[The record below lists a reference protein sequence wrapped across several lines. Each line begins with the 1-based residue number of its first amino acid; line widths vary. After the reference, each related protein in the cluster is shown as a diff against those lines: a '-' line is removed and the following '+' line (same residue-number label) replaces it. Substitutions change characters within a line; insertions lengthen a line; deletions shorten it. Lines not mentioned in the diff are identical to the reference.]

1 MKNKNSIN
9 EEEFTI
15 KRPNSFVKNFTKKIK
30 VSSLKQNSINAQKAK
45 IYKLLRNSNI
55 AQIDSQ
61 TISKLPNIKYN
72 KNINYNTFIYLRN
85 SNNINS
91 NIQESNSNIFQ
102 KNNLFNYESILQKN
116 ENDKNLKKD
125 IKLSKNNTFTKLKD
139 KYQKIEPKSIFQKYK
154 FIFEGNFTNIN
165 RNNRRKIFSSSVS
178 DKIID
183 IYNNK
188 NNNSET
194 YNTILNR
201 EIKKNKEGNL
211 INKINH
217 LISSVKNLKKVNSLS
232 KQSNIKK
239 NNYIYSIINK
249 KIIIRNDPQNINFHK
264 DFFNSEIH
272 NNIIDNHSKSEKC
285 IFQSADKIKIVNKLK
300 EKEKEKEKRM
310 EKMEITKKLKNK
322 NYFIVYPGNN
332 GQLIERCILTR
343 ENWEKLP
350 KNKKNHESNLLWT
363 PLSIQI
369 NYNFHKAIEES
380 HIVNHFENHKQLTNK
395 RNAFINLLKY
405 CESNNINLFSFY
417 PLTIIISLN
426 NDCFD
431 IEIENFKKCYFD
443 LPNLVEDL
451 ENKNG
456 NFLDKHYNNY
466 FNISKDKKL
475 GNTQKLIIPKS
486 HYTGRN
492 LWLIKKINL
501 NRGREIQV
509 ISNLEQI
516 IQQINQIKNE
526 QKKLKY
532 LIIQKYIEKPLLY
545 CKRKF
550 DIRIW
555 VLFTYLLKTNKFE
568 AYVFKE
574 GHLKA
579 SSEIFDIN
587 SNDLFIHLTN
597 YSVQKNNKNFSQ
609 NEIGNEISFN
619 TFQKELDKIGNIN
632 FKKNIFENIIKII
645 GITASI
651 AKNKI
656 NILNRKNCFEL
667 FGYDFILDEDYKPY
681 LLEINTNP
689 GYEESSPLIKML
701 IPRMIDDA
709 LRLTIDKAF
718 ERNDNYR
725 HSSQFKV
732 DGYNDEENMWQKIKV

>member
-1 MKNKNSIN
+1 MKNEDKIN
-9 EEEFTI
+9 EEEFKI
-15 KRPNSFVKNFTKKIK
+15 RRPNSSVKNFEKKIK
-30 VSSLKQNSINAQKAK
+30 VSFLKQKSINDQKAK
-45 IYKLLRNSNI
+45 KYKLFRNSNI
-55 AQIDSQ
+55 VQFKSQ

-72 KNINYNTFIYLRN
+72 KNPNNNTFIYIRN
-85 SNNINS
+85 SNN
-91 NIQESNSNIFQ
+91 QESNSNIFQ

-116 ENDKNLKKD
+116 ENNKSLKKD
-125 IKLSKNNTFTKLKD
+125 IKLNKNSTLTKLKD
-139 KYQKIEPKSIFQKYK
+139 KYQKIEPKSIYQKYK

-178 DKIID
+178 DKMID

-188 NNNSET
+188 NNNSEK
-194 YNTILNR
+194 YNTILNK
-201 EIKKNKEGNL
+201 ENEKNIQGNL

-217 LISSVKNLKKVNSLS
+217 LISSVKNFKKVNSLS
-232 KQSNIKK
+232 NQSNIKK

-249 KIIIRNDPQNINFHK
+249 KIIIRNDLKNLNFHK
-264 DFFNSEIH
+264 EFFNSEIQ
-272 NNIIDNHSKSEKC
+272 NNLIDNHSKSQKC
-285 IFQSADKIKIVNKLK
+285 IFNSADKIKIVNNL
-300 EKEKEKEKRM
+300 KEKEKEKRM
-310 EKMEITKKLKNK
+310 EKMEITKNVKNK
-322 NYFIVYPGNN
+322 NYFMVYPGNN

-343 ENWEKLP
+343 KNWEKLP
-350 KNKKNHESNLLWT
+350 KDKKNHESNLLWT

-380 HIVNHFENHKQLTNK
+380 HIINHFENHKQLTNK
-395 RNAFINLLKY
+395 RNAFINLMKY

-417 PLTIIISLN
+417 PLTIIISLS
-426 NDCFD
+426 NDFFD

-456 NFLDKHYNNY
+456 NFLDKHYKNY
-466 FNISKDKKL
+466 FNNSKDKKL
-475 GNTQKLIIPKS
+475 GNIQKLIIPKS
-486 HYTGRN
+486 HYSGKN

-509 ISNLEQI
+509 MSNLEQI

-555 VLFTYLLKTNKFE
+555 VLFTYLLKINKFE

-619 TFQKELDKIGNIN
+619 TFQRELDKNGDIN

-645 GITASI
+645 EITANI

-667 FGYDFILDEDYKPY
+667 FGYDFILDEDYKPF

-709 LRLTIDKAF
+709 LRLTIDKVF
-718 ERNDNYR
+718 ERNDNCK

-732 DGYNDEENMWQKIKV
+732 DGYNDEENMWQKIKI

>member
-1 MKNKNSIN
+1 MKNKNRIN
-9 EEEFTI
+9 EEEFG
-15 KRPNSFVKNFTKKIK
+15 KRRPNSFVKIFNKKIN
-30 VSSLKQNSINAQKAK
+30 VFSLKHNSINNQKSK
-45 IYKLLRNSNI
+45 KHKLIRNCNI
-55 AQIDSQ
+55 AQINSQ
-61 TISKLPNIKYN
+61 TISKLPNINYN
-72 KNINYNTFIYLRN
+72 KNPNYNTFIYIRN
-85 SNNINS
+85 SNN
-91 NIQESNSNIFQ
+91 QELNTNIFQ
-102 KNNLFNYESILQKN
+102 KNNLFNYESMLQKN
-116 ENDKNLKKD
+116 KNDNNIKKG

-139 KYQKIEPKSIFQKYK
+139 KYQKIEPKFIYQKNK

-178 DKIID
+178 NKMID

-188 NNNSET
+188 NNNGET
-194 YNTILNR
+194 YNTNLNK
-201 EIKKNKEGNL
+201 EIEKNKQGNL
-211 INKINH
+211 IKKNH
-217 LISSVKNLKKVNSLS
+217 LISSVKNFKRIKFLLN
-232 KQSNIKK
+232 QSNIKK
-239 NNYIYSIINK
+239 NNYIYNIINK
-249 KIIIRNDPQNINFHK
+249 KIIIKNDHKNFNFHNE
-264 DFFNSEIH
+264 FFNSEIQ
-272 NNIIDNHSKSEKC
+272 NNLIDNHSKSEKC
-285 IFQSADKIKIVNKLK
+285 IFKSDDKIKIVNEL
-300 EKEKEKEKRM
+300 KEKEKRM
-310 EKMEITKKLKNK
+310 EKKEIAKNLKNK

-343 ENWEKLP
+343 ENWDKLP
-350 KNKKNHESNLLWT
+350 KDKKNHESNLLWT

-380 HIVNHFENHKQLTNK
+380 HIVNHFENHKHLTNK
-395 RNAFINLLKY
+395 RNIFINLLKY

-426 NDCFD
+426 NDYFD

-456 NFLDKHYNNY
+456 NFLDKHYKNY
-466 FNISKDKKL
+466 FNIYTDKKL
-475 GNTQKLIIPKS
+475 GSIQKLIIPKS
-486 HYTGRN
+486 HYAGKN

-509 ISNLEQI
+509 MSNLDQI
-516 IQQINQIKNE
+516 IQQISQIKNE

-545 CKRKF
+545 CGRKF

-587 SNDLFIHLTN
+587 SLDLYIHLTN
-597 YSVQKNNKNFSQ
+597 YSVQKNNKNFSK

-619 TFQKELDKIGNIN
+619 TFQKELDKNGDIN

-645 GITASI
+645 EITANI

-656 NILNRKNCFEL
+656 NVLNRKNCFEL
-667 FGYDFILDEDYKPY
+667 FGYDFILDENYKPF

-689 GYEESSPLIKML
+689 GFEESSPLIKML

-709 LRLTIDKAF
+709 LRLTIDKVF
-718 ERNDNYR
+718 ENNDNYK

-732 DGYNDEENMWQKIKV
+732 DGYNNEENMWQKIKV

>member
-1 MKNKNSIN
+1 MKNENKIN
-9 EEEFTI
+9 EEEFKI
-15 KRPNSFVKNFTKKIK
+15 RRPNSSVKNFEKKIK
-30 VSSLKQNSINAQKAK
+30 ASSLIQNSINDQKAK
-45 IYKLLRNSNI
+45 KYKLFRNSNI
-55 AQIDSQ
+55 VQFKSQ

-72 KNINYNTFIYLRN
+72 KNPNYNTFIYIRN
-85 SNNINS
+85 SNN
-91 NIQESNSNIFQ
+91 QESNSNIFQ

-116 ENDKNLKKD
+116 ENDKSLKKD
-125 IKLSKNNTFTKLKD
+125 TKLSKNNTLTKLKN
-139 KYQKIEPKSIFQKYK
+139 KYQKIEPKSIYQKYK
-154 FIFEGNFTNIN
+154 FIFEGNLTNIN

-178 DKIID
+178 DKMID

-188 NNNSET
+188 NNNSEKF
-194 YNTILNR
+194 NAILNK
-201 EIKKNKEGNL
+201 ENEKNKQGNL

-217 LISSVKNLKKVNSLS
+217 LISSVKNFKKVNISN
-232 KQSNIKK
+232 QSNIKK

-249 KIIIRNDPQNINFHK
+249 KIIIRNDLKNLNFHK
-264 DFFNSEIH
+264 EFFNSEIQ
-272 NNIIDNHSKSEKC
+272 NNLIDNHTKSKKC
-285 IFQSADKIKIVNKLK
+285 IFKSAEIIKIVNKL
-300 EKEKEKEKRM
+300 KEKEKEKRM
-310 EKMEITKKLKNK
+310 EKMEITKNLKNK
-322 NYFIVYPGNN
+322 NYFMVYPGNN

-343 ENWEKLP
+343 KNWEKLP
-350 KNKKNHESNLLWT
+350 KDKKNHESNLLWT

-395 RNAFINLLKY
+395 RNAFINLMKY

-426 NDCFD
+426 NDFFD

-456 NFLDKHYNNY
+456 NFLDKHYKNY

-475 GNTQKLIIPKS
+475 GNIQKLIIPKS
-486 HYTGRN
+486 HYAGKN

-509 ISNLEQI
+509 MSNLEKI

-597 YSVQKNNKNFSQ
+597 YSVQKKNKNFSQ
-609 NEIGNEISFN
+609 NEIGNEISFK
-619 TFQKELDKIGNIN
+619 TFQKELDKNGDIN
-632 FKKNIFENIIKII
+632 FKKNILENIIKII
-645 GITASI
+645 EITANI

-656 NILNRKNCFEL
+656 NVLNRKNCFEL
-667 FGYDFILDEDYKPY
+667 FGYDFILDEDYKPF

-709 LRLTIDKAF
+709 LRLTIDKVF
-718 ERNDNYR
+718 ERNDNYK

>member
-1 MKNKNSIN
+1 MKNKNRIN
-9 EEEFTI
+9 EEEFG
-15 KRPNSFVKNFTKKIK
+15 KRRPNSFVKIFNKKIN
-30 VSSLKQNSINAQKAK
+30 VFSLKHNSINNQKSK
-45 IYKLLRNSNI
+45 KHKLIRNCNI
-55 AQIDSQ
+55 AQINSQ
-61 TISKLPNIKYN
+61 TISKLPNINYN
-72 KNINYNTFIYLRN
+72 KNPNYNTFIYIRN
-85 SNNINS
+85 SNN
-91 NIQESNSNIFQ
+91 QELNTNIFQ
-102 KNNLFNYESILQKN
+102 KNNLFNYESMLQKN
-116 ENDKNLKKD
+116 KNDNNIKKG

-139 KYQKIEPKSIFQKYK
+139 KYQKIEPKFIYQKNK

-178 DKIID
+178 NKMID

-188 NNNSET
+188 NNNGET
-194 YNTILNR
+194 YNANLNK
-201 EIKKNKEGNL
+201 EIEKNKQGNL
-211 INKINH
+211 IKKNH
-217 LISSVKNLKKVNSLS
+217 LISSVKNFKRIKFLLN
-232 KQSNIKK
+232 QSNIKK
-239 NNYIYSIINK
+239 NNYIYNIINK
-249 KIIIRNDPQNINFHK
+249 KIIIKNDHKNFNFHNE
-264 DFFNSEIH
+264 FFNSEIQ
-272 NNIIDNHSKSEKC
+272 NNLIDNHSKSEKC
-285 IFQSADKIKIVNKLK
+285 IFKSDDKIKIVNEL
-300 EKEKEKEKRM
+300 KEKEKRM
-310 EKMEITKKLKNK
+310 EKKEIAKNLKNK

-343 ENWEKLP
+343 ENWDKLP
-350 KNKKNHESNLLWT
+350 KDKKNHESNLLWT

-380 HIVNHFENHKQLTNK
+380 HIVNHFENHKHLTNK
-395 RNAFINLLKY
+395 RNIFINLLKY

-426 NDCFD
+426 NDYFD

-456 NFLDKHYNNY
+456 NFLDKHYKNY
-466 FNISKDKKL
+466 FNIYTDKKL
-475 GNTQKLIIPKS
+475 GSIQKLIIPKS
-486 HYTGRN
+486 HYAGKN

-509 ISNLEQI
+509 MSNLDQI
-516 IQQINQIKNE
+516 IQQISQIKNE

-545 CKRKF
+545 CGRKF

-587 SNDLFIHLTN
+587 SLDLYIHLTN
-597 YSVQKNNKNFSQ
+597 YSVQKNNKNFSK

-619 TFQKELDKIGNIN
+619 TFQKELDKNGDIN

-645 GITASI
+645 EITANI

-656 NILNRKNCFEL
+656 NVLNRKNCFEL
-667 FGYDFILDEDYKPY
+667 FGYDFILDEDYKPF

-709 LRLTIDKAF
+709 LRLTIDKVF
-718 ERNDNYR
+718 ENNDNYK

-732 DGYNDEENMWQKIKV
+732 DGYNNEENMWQKIKV

>member
-1 MKNKNSIN
+1 MKNEDKIN
-9 EEEFTI
+9 EEEFKI
-15 KRPNSFVKNFTKKIK
+15 RRPNSSVKNFEKKIK
-30 VSSLKQNSINAQKAK
+30 VSFLKQKSINDQKAK
-45 IYKLLRNSNI
+45 KYKLFRNSNI
-55 AQIDSQ
+55 VQFKSQ

-72 KNINYNTFIYLRN
+72 KNPNNNTFIYIRN
-85 SNNINS
+85 SNN
-91 NIQESNSNIFQ
+91 QESNSNIFQ

-116 ENDKNLKKD
+116 ENNKSLKKD
-125 IKLSKNNTFTKLKD
+125 IKLNKNSTLTKLKD
-139 KYQKIEPKSIFQKYK
+139 KYQKIEPKSIYQKYK
-154 FIFEGNFTNIN
+154 FIFEVNFTNIN

-178 DKIID
+178 DKMID

-188 NNNSET
+188 NNNSEK
-194 YNTILNR
+194 YNTILNK
-201 EIKKNKEGNL
+201 ENEKNIQGNL

-217 LISSVKNLKKVNSLS
+217 LISSVKNFKKVNSLS
-232 KQSNIKK
+232 NQSNIKK

-249 KIIIRNDPQNINFHK
+249 KIIIRNDLKNLNFHK
-264 DFFNSEIH
+264 EFFNSEIQ
-272 NNIIDNHSKSEKC
+272 NNLIDNHSKSQKC
-285 IFQSADKIKIVNKLK
+285 IFNSADKIKIINNL
-300 EKEKEKEKRM
+300 KEKEKEKRM
-310 EKMEITKKLKNK
+310 EKMEITKNVKNK
-322 NYFIVYPGNN
+322 NYFMVYPGNN

-343 ENWEKLP
+343 KNWEKLP
-350 KNKKNHESNLLWT
+350 KDKKNHESNLLWT

-380 HIVNHFENHKQLTNK
+380 HIINHFENHKQLTNK
-395 RNAFINLLKY
+395 RNAFINLMKY

-417 PLTIIISLN
+417 PLTIIISLS
-426 NDCFD
+426 NDFFD

-456 NFLDKHYNNY
+456 NFLDKHYKNY
-466 FNISKDKKL
+466 FNNSKDKKL
-475 GNTQKLIIPKS
+475 GNIQKLIIPKS
-486 HYTGRN
+486 HYSGKN

-509 ISNLEQI
+509 MSNLEQI

-555 VLFTYLLKTNKFE
+555 VLFTYLLKINKFE

-619 TFQKELDKIGNIN
+619 TFQRELDKNGDIN

-645 GITASI
+645 EITANI

-667 FGYDFILDEDYKPY
+667 FGYDFILDEDYKPF

-709 LRLTIDKAF
+709 LRLTIDKVF
-718 ERNDNYR
+718 ERNDNCK

-732 DGYNDEENMWQKIKV
+732 DGYNDEENMWQKIKI

>member
-1 MKNKNSIN
+1 MKNKNRIN
-9 EEEFTI
+9 EEEFG
-15 KRPNSFVKNFTKKIK
+15 KRRPNSFVKIFNKKIN
-30 VSSLKQNSINAQKAK
+30 VFSLKHNSINNQKSK
-45 IYKLLRNSNI
+45 KHKLIRNCNI
-55 AQIDSQ
+55 AQINSQ
-61 TISKLPNIKYN
+61 TISKLPNINYN
-72 KNINYNTFIYLRN
+72 KNPNYNTFIYIRN
-85 SNNINS
+85 SNN
-91 NIQESNSNIFQ
+91 QELNTNIFQ
-102 KNNLFNYESILQKN
+102 KNNLFNYESMLQKN
-116 ENDKNLKKD
+116 KNDNNIKKG

-139 KYQKIEPKSIFQKYK
+139 KYQKIEPKFIYQKNK

-178 DKIID
+178 NKMID

-188 NNNSET
+188 NNNGET
-194 YNTILNR
+194 YNTNLNK
-201 EIKKNKEGNL
+201 EIEKNKQGNL
-211 INKINH
+211 IKKNH
-217 LISSVKNLKKVNSLS
+217 LISSVKNFKRIKFLLN
-232 KQSNIKK
+232 QSNIKK
-239 NNYIYSIINK
+239 NNYIYNIINK
-249 KIIIRNDPQNINFHK
+249 KIIIKNDHKNFNFHNE
-264 DFFNSEIH
+264 FFNSEIQ
-272 NNIIDNHSKSEKC
+272 NNLIDNHSKSEKC
-285 IFQSADKIKIVNKLK
+285 IFKSDDKIKIVNEL
-300 EKEKEKEKRM
+300 KEKEKRM
-310 EKMEITKKLKNK
+310 EKKEIAKNLKNK

-343 ENWEKLP
+343 ENWDKLP
-350 KNKKNHESNLLWT
+350 KDKKNHESNLLWT

-380 HIVNHFENHKQLTNK
+380 HIVNHFENHKHLTNK
-395 RNAFINLLKY
+395 RNIFINLLKY

-426 NDCFD
+426 NDYFD

-456 NFLDKHYNNY
+456 NFLDKHYKNY
-466 FNISKDKKL
+466 FNIYTDKKL
-475 GNTQKLIIPKS
+475 GNIQKLIIPKS
-486 HYTGRN
+486 HYAGKN

-509 ISNLEQI
+509 MSNLDQI
-516 IQQINQIKNE
+516 IQQISQIKNE

-545 CKRKF
+545 CGRKF

-587 SNDLFIHLTN
+587 SLDLYIHLTN
-597 YSVQKNNKNFSQ
+597 YSVQKNNKNFSK

-619 TFQKELDKIGNIN
+619 TFQKELDKNGDIN

-645 GITASI
+645 EITANI

-656 NILNRKNCFEL
+656 NVLNRKNCFEL
-667 FGYDFILDEDYKPY
+667 FGYDFILDENYKPF

-689 GYEESSPLIKML
+689 GFEESSPLIKML

-709 LRLTIDKAF
+709 LRLTIDKVF
-718 ERNDNYR
+718 ENNDNYK

-732 DGYNDEENMWQKIKV
+732 DGYNNEENMWQKIKV